1 MAPALGFS
9 GGTEGCL
16 ASSCSGLG
24 VCGLGRSSGCSWELV
39 PESELIPFLV
49 AGLCLVLLLRLVL
62 WAVVWFAHWLAFR
75 GGLLGGRNV
84 VPWVVLS
91 I

>member
-9 GGTEGCL
+9 GGKEGSL
-16 ASSCSGLG
+16 ASSCSCLG

-39 PESELIPFLV
+39 PELMPFLV
-49 AGLCLVLLLRLVL
+49 AGLFLVLLLRLVL
-62 WAVVWFAHWLAFR
+62 WAVVWFEHWRAFR

-91 I
+91 V

>member
-9 GGTEGCL
+9 GGKEGCL

-24 VCGLGRSSGCSWELV
+24 VCGLGLSSGCSGELV
-39 PESELIPFLV
+39 PELMPFLG
-49 AGLCLVLLLRLVL
+49 AGLFLVLFRRLVL

-75 GGLLGGRNV
+75 GGLLGGRNIA
-84 VPWVVLS
+84 P
-91 I
+91 